1 MVRTLVA
8 ASLLTLACVMP
19 VQQAAAQDAIGGA
32 IFGGAA
38 GAILGGAIGGRGG
51 AIAGGIIGG
60 TTGAAIAA
68 EGQRRREG
76 YYWYRNGCYMQRP
89 DGAYV
94 VVAPAYCG
102 GPGYPP
108 PPAAYGPPPAYG
120 PGYGPPPAAYGPQPG
135 YGPAPA
141 AAVDDDD
148 EVEMVAPGARAVT
161 ADAAAACARKYRSY
175 DPRSGTFLSLDGTRK
190 PCP

>member
-1 MVRTLVA
+1 MFRTFA
-8 ASLLTLACVMP
+8 ATSLLTLACVMP

-38 GAILGGAIGGRGG
+38 GALLGGAIGGRGG

-89 DGAYV
+89 ARARSV
-94 VVAPAYCG
+94 PTRL
-102 GPGYPP
+102 
-108 PPAAYGPPPAYG
+108 PPARASI
-120 PGYGPPPAAYGPQPG
+120 
-135 YGPAPA
+135 APTIRA
-141 AAVDDDD
+141 AA
-148 EVEMVAPGARAVT
+148 RSCRST
-161 ADAAAACARKYRSY
+161 ACASPVRRA
-175 DPRSGTFLSLDGTRK
+175 
-190 PCP
+190 

>member
-1 MVRTLVA
+1 MIKTLA
-8 ASLLTLACVMP
+8 ATMLTLACAAP
-19 VQQAAAQDAIGGA
+19 LQQAAAQDAVGGA

-38 GAILGGAIGGRGG
+38 GAILGGALGGRGG

-60 TTGAAIAA
+60 TAGAAIAA

-94 VVAPAYCG
+94 AVPPEYCAAPV
-102 GPGYPP
+102 
-108 PPAAYGPPPAYG
+108 GPPPV
-120 PGYGPPPAAYGPQPG
+120 
-135 YGPAPA
+135 APA
-141 AAVDDDD
+141 AAMPVDDDD
-148 EVEMVAPGARAVT
+148 QVEMIQQPRGVASPDAV
-161 ADAAAACARKYRSY
+161 AACARKYRSY
-175 DPRSGTFLSLDGTRK
+175 DPRSGTFLSNVGMRK

>member
-1 MVRTLVA
+1 MLRTIAA
-8 ASLLTLACVMP
+8 ASLLTLACAMP
-19 VQQAAAQDAIGGA
+19 LQQAAAQDPVAGG

-38 GAILGGAIGGRGG
+38 GALIGGALGGRGG
-51 AIAGGIIGG
+51 AVAGAIIGG
-60 TTGAAIAA
+60 TTGAAIGA

-94 VVAPAYCG
+94 AVPPDYCA
-102 GPGYPP
+102 P

-120 PGYGPPPAAYGPQPG
+120 PGT
-135 YGPAPA
+135 A
-141 AAVDDDD
+141 AADD
-148 EVEMVAPGARAVT
+148 EDVDYIQPGARAVS

-175 DPRSGTFLSLDGTRK
+175 DPRSGTFLSNDGMRK

>member
-8 ASLLTLACVMP
+8 ASLLTIACVVP

-38 GAILGGAIGGRGG
+38 GALLGGAIGGRGG
-51 AIAGGIIGG
+51 AVAGAIIGG

-68 EGQRRREG
+68 EGQRRRDG
-76 YYWYRNGCYMQRP
+76 YYWYRNGCYVQRP

-94 VVAPAYCG
+94 AVHPQYCAAPV
-102 GPGYPP
+102 
-108 PPAAYGPPPAYG
+108 
-120 PGYGPPPAAYGPQPG
+120 
-135 YGPAPA
+135 APA
-141 AAVDDDD
+141 AAALPPDEDDQVD
-148 EVEMVAPGARAVT
+148 MVAPGPRAAS
-161 ADAAAACARKYRSY
+161 ADAVAACARKYRSY
-175 DPRSGTFLSLDGTRK
+175 DPRSGTFLSNDGMRK

>member
-1 MVRTLVA
+1 MIRTFA
-8 ASLLTLACVMP
+8 TATMLTLACAVP
-19 VQQAAAQDAIGGA
+19 LQQAAAQDAVGGA

-38 GAILGGAIGGRGG
+38 GAILGGALGGRGG
-51 AIAGGIIGG
+51 AVAGAIIGG

-94 VVAPAYCG
+94 VVPPEYCAAPV
-102 GPGYPP
+102 
-108 PPAAYGPPPAYG
+108 
-120 PGYGPPPAAYGPQPG
+120 
-135 YGPAPA
+135 GPAPVGPA
-141 AAVDDDD
+141 AAVPAGEDD
-148 EVEMVAPGARAVT
+148 EVEMIQQPRRVASPDAV
-161 ADAAAACARKYRSY
+161 AACARKYRSY